1 MTAGAFVAD
10 ASIAVAW
17 SVAAQSNRGTDD
29 LLEEVAEG
37 RPFCVPGLWFF
48 EIANA
53 LLVLTRR
60 KRITPRECAVARRAL
75 AALHPAVDDEEP
87 RIALEKVSDLAA
99 EHSLSVYDAAYL
111 ELALRRRLPLA
122 SRDAGLNRAARRCA
136 IQILL

>member
-1 MTAGAFVAD
+1 MTAEGFIAD

-29 LLEEVAEG
+29 LLEQVAEG

-48 EIANA
+48 EVANA

-60 KRITPRECAVARRAL
+60 KRITAREGAIARRAL

-87 RIALEKVSDLAA
+87 RLALDKVPDLAA

-111 ELALRRRLPLA
+111 ELALRTRLPLA
-122 SRDAGLNRAARRCA
+122 SLDSGLNKAAQRCA
-136 IQILL
+136 VQLLL